1 MTKPEESLRRNGLRK
16 DILAEDSEEKCRSI
30 EAAIKPVDRAT
41 VRRLLSESPRAPVRR
56 ALIETDRSD
65 PHGFE
70 RIIGESD
77 LVSINFLTRGVRASR
92 AVCRVWVPGPGGGG
106 WSGTG
111 FLIAPGLLMTNNHVL
126 SAPAEA
132 SQAEA
137 DFGLEHDE
145 DGVLSVPAQ
154 FNLAPHEIFFTDVD
168 HDVTIVAVAPL
179 SDKGEPLDRFGWLPL
194 LPLSGKGLHGEWVT
208 IIQHPGGDPKQ
219 IAVRANQI
227 VELDPSKA
235 QDINLDRFIHYTT
248 DTEPG
253 SSGAPVL
260 NDQWQVVAL
269 HHKAV
274 PKPRKRNAPPGAP
287 VEWLANQGVRVSA
300 INELLEQKRFS
311 DAHVALA
318 LDRMERALG
327 LTPMTPQRPVAPAAV
342 DPESERDIAPHAAT
356 KWAAWKT
363 TFDLGYDPEFL
374 SRRIDLGA
382 ILGAQKKNAAPLKK
396 GKGLTLDYIHFS
408 SVIHKSRKFPII
420 TAVNIDGAALV
431 HPGKRSGKFR
441 IDLRM
446 DEKFQP
452 AADFYEEKLGD
463 DPVSFHRGHLVRRF
477 DPCWGGS
484 KADAKIADDHTF
496 HYTNAAPQ
504 VGGFN
509 SGRWLTI
516 EDYIL
521 NQSQVKER
529 KITVFTGCVF
539 RRQDP
544 EYGRNRKGGPW
555 RVPVTFWKVVAADK
569 EDGTFAATAFL
580 SGQTKFVRA
589 LFEARVFSNLRQ
601 NTQADLV
608 GLDVQTT
615 IAAVEEETK
624 LDFKALR
631 RFDTMDALEST
642 RKARVLHSPA
652 DIVF

>member
-41 VRRLLSESPRAPVRR
+41 VRRMLSESPRAPVRR
-56 ALIETDRSD
+56 ALVETDRSD
-65 PHGFE
+65 PHGYE

-92 AVCRVWVPGPGGGG
+92 AVCRVRVPGPGGGG

-145 DGVLSVPAQ
+145 DGVLSAPAQ

-274 PKPRKRNAPPGAP
+274 PKPRKRNSPPGAP

-356 KWAAWKT
+356 KWAAWKK

-431 HPGKRSGKFR
+431 HPGERSGKFR

-463 DPVSFHRGHLVRRF
+463 DPVSFQRGHLVRRF

-569 EDGTFAATAFL
+569 EDGTFAATAFI
-580 SGQTKFVRA
+580 SGQIKFVRA